1 MVEERYLVG
10 ENDESLFAVKND
22 FVFQIAF
29 DKKIY
34 PLPFSKNFVGGFFL
48 GEEFLIPVF
57 FLEESGFGEYTG
69 SLLVLNFQGH
79 YFSLPIKRVL
89 EFCQYEAKAV
99 ENIEHKEVFTQ
110 EVMYK
115 DLFEIP
121 VLDIEKLYKLAG
133 FN

>member
-1 MVEERYLVG
+1 MAEERYLVG
-10 ENDESLFAVKND
+10 ENDETLFAVKNE
-22 FVFQIAF
+22 FVFQIVF

-34 PLPFSKNFVGGFFL
+34 SLPFSKSFVGGFFL
-48 GEEFLIPVF
+48 NEEFLIPIF

-79 YFSLPIKRVL
+79 YFSLPIKKVL
-89 EFCQYEAKAV
+89 EFCQYEAKSV
-99 ENIEHKEVFTQ
+99 ENIEHSEIFSQ
-110 EVMYK
+110 EVTYK

-121 VLDIEKLYKLAG
+121 VLDIKKLYKLAG